1 MITTAFEVILR
12 PVNIIFQWGIVFR
25 IVWTV
30 NRGKATFLPLFLSS
44 RHLSFFQFRCECECD
59 IFDLQIRTTFEYYY
73 GGVMPNGGN
82 SSMDDVLLTRV
93 TERQARH
100 GRDGKIKIK

>member
-1 MITTAFEVILR
+1 M
-12 PVNIIFQWGIVFR
+12 
-25 IVWTV
+25 
-30 NRGKATFLPLFLSS
+30 GKRHFCLSFFH
-44 RHLSFFQFRCECECD
+44 HLSFFHCECECD

-73 GGVMPNGGN
+73 GGVMPN